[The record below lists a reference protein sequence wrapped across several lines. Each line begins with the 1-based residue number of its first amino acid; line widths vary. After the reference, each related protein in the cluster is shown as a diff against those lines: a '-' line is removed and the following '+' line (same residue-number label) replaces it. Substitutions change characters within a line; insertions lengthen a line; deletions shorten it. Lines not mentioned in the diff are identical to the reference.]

1 MTVNRR
7 DVLKLTGVS
16 MAAGAAGCLGS
27 GDESG
32 NGNEDGEDSPPTYA
46 QWLTTDDEGA
56 VGFIYIDWS
65 DFEDSESDDETQD
78 DELGEEYQNDP
89 MMGLPMAGTIAAG
102 FAIGFGLSSYG
113 LTGVLEATD
122 SEDVESLES
131 SANATLVTN
140 QAVVLPGD
148 IDTDEVADILTAEP
162 ESAFARQYE
171 RTDGIDE
178 YDIFTPADG
187 SSDAIAVGEGA
198 IVFVSGNEIA
208 DPVAAVKTPIEA
220 AAGDAERATEA
231 VADVEWF
238 LSAAGHGTV
247 AYGGYGDE
255 FETNPSGDS
264 GTSGDGMFSDVE
276 YTELEG
282 LEGGV
287 STLSFDGDGGGSGEF
302 AAVLGDADA
311 SALEESLGASADERS
326 VDVSDGRVTA
336 SATWNSATWND
347 GE

>member
-27 GDESG
+27 DDESG
-32 NGNEDGEDSPPTYA
+32 NGNGDGEDSPPTYA

-65 DFEDSESDDETQD
+65 DFEDSESDEESQN

-89 MMGLPMAGTIAAG
+89 MMGLPMAGTMAAG
-102 FAIGFGLSSYG
+102 FVIAFGLSSYG

-122 SEDVESLES
+122 SEDTESLDS
-131 SANATLVTN
+131 SADATLVANRT
-140 QAVVLPGD
+140 VVLPGD

-162 ESAFARQYE
+162 ESAFERRYE
-171 RTDGIDE
+171 RTDGIDD
-178 YDIFTPADG
+178 YDIYTPVDG
-187 SSDAIAVGEGA
+187 SSDAIAVGDGA
-198 IVFVSGNEIA
+198 IAFVSGNEVTE
-208 DPVAAVKTPIEA
+208 PVAAVETPIEA
-220 AAGDAERATEA
+220 AAGDVERATEEL
-231 VADVEWF
+231 ADVEWF
-238 LSAAGHGTV
+238 LSAAGRGTV
-247 AYGGYGDE
+247 AYGGYGDA
-255 FETNPSGDS
+255 FETDPNDDS
-264 GTSGDGMFSDVE
+264 GTSGDGEFSDVE
-276 YTELEG
+276 YPELEA

-287 STLSFDGDGGGSGEF
+287 SSLSFDGDGGGSGEF

-336 SATWNSATWND
+336 SATWNTV
-347 GE
+347 E

>member
-27 GDESG
+27 DDEDG
-32 NGNEDGEDSPPTYA
+32 NGGGGEDSPPTYA

-65 DFEDSESDDETQD
+65 DFDETESDDGTQD
-78 DELGEEYQNDP
+78 DELGEKYRDDP

-122 SEDVESLES
+122 SEDAESLDS
-131 SANATLVTN
+131 SADATLVANRT
-140 QAVVLPGD
+140 VVLPGE

-162 ESAFARQYE
+162 ESTFARQYE
-171 RTDGIDE
+171 RSDGIDD
-178 YDIFTPADG
+178 YDIYTPVDG
-187 SSDAIAVGEGA
+187 STDAIAVSGSA
-198 IVFVSGNEIA
+198 IVFVSGNDVT
-208 DPVAAVKTPIEA
+208 DPAAAVKTPIEA
-220 AAGDAERATEA
+220 AAGDAERATEE

-238 LSAAGHGTV
+238 LSAAGHGAV
-247 AYGGYGDE
+247 AFGGYGDE
-255 FETNPSGDS
+255 FETDPNGDG
-264 GTSGDGMFSDVE
+264 GTSGGGEFSDVE
-276 YTELEG
+276 YPELEG

-287 STLSFDGDGGGSGEF
+287 SSLSLDGDGGGSGEF
-302 AAVLGDADA
+302 AAVVGDADA
-311 SALEESLGASADERS
+311 SALEDSLGSSADERS
-326 VDVSDGRVTA
+326 VDVGDDRVTA
-336 SATWNSATWND
+336 SATWDAV
-347 GE
+347 E